1 MITAGL
7 SDCHEP
13 ILSSLK
19 VHFKRLPVKKIFRDY
34 ENFSQYAFLYEVKQ
48 EMIEGI
54 FYKSK
59 DLFDVSPLVF
69 RSVIDKPVCLK
80 QKVIRGKFVPFLNKE
95 LSKASMNHLRIRTRY
110 LNWPSGEQILNC
122 KKINL
127 IKKAERTCLNSVSS
141 KNMAINKHFWN
152 QTLFQ
157 PKMSM

>member
-34 ENFSQYAFLYEVKQ
+34 GNFSQYAFLYEVNQ

-69 RSVIDKPVCLK
+69 RSVIDKPVSLK
-80 QKVIRGKFVPFLNKE
+80 QKVICGKNVPFLNME
-95 LSKASMNHLRIRTRY
+95 LSKASMNHLRIKTRY
-110 LNWPSGEQILNC
+110 LNWPSGEQILNR
-122 KKINL
+122 KELDLTLSRQKTWQLTN
-127 IKKAERTCLNSVSS
+127 TFG
-141 KNMAINKHFWN
+141 MKHFFKQKFSCKWVHY
-152 QTLFQ
+152 
-157 PKMSM
+157 